1 MNIKN
6 EKFMAEMYLQ
16 CRSFLKNMPNPRHT
30 EVIPL
35 EQALGRRLAE
45 DVFAQTEYP
54 NIALSAVAGSM
65 LMLKE
70 NITSVEHYET
80 LLHSRPSVDWN
91 VLNWG
96 GNPYKIEAEG
106 EYKLPTDIYMPIGR
120 IANTV
125 ISTQQ
130 ELPWLDGSLGTNEN
144 LDALEEIRIGSGLIE
159 VGADYKANDLTLK
172 REEMI
177 TASKKALLRQAAV
190 KQVTVFKKVRVAI
203 ALVDYDLEETN
214 KDIELEYIQDCLST
228 WGFDYDVFK
237 IKPFK
242 RQIPQGKIVEDA
254 GIATDYSEFETK
266 LKQLTQDYDYVVG
279 CGLEDKQV
287 LNSLGLFATPFVRVL
302 ENSGSDKF
310 ARIGKRIKIM
320 MGNPRS
326 PAIKENIRLYNE
338 KGIPQVTI
346 GKLYQDCGLIG
357 YVPGRTL
364 DIIVNMHLYI
374 KPTLLSLISVKVKEP
389 EWKVGRLVN
398 DYTLN
403 MDDKFSDT
411 IIWAHVIHEDTY
423 ELSGPRNAG
432 IYPELTIIEIEE
444 QRPDF
449 LKLLNQCNCFIPV
462 RNNETEFK
470 NGDFFFYLE
479 I

>member
-6 EKFMAEMYLQ
+6 EKFMAEIYLQ
-16 CRSFLKNMPNPRHT
+16 CRSFVKNMPNPRHT

-70 NITSVEHYET
+70 NITNVEHYQT

-125 ISTQQ
+125 ISKQQ
-130 ELPWLDGSLGTNEN
+130 ESPWLDASLGTNEN
-144 LDALEEIRIGSGLIE
+144 LDPLEEIRIGSGLIE
-159 VGADYKANDLTLK
+159 VGSDYKANDLILK

-177 TASKKALLRQAAV
+177 TASKKALLRQADV
-190 KQVTVFKKVRVAI
+190 KEVTVFKKVRVAI

-214 KDIELEYIQDCLST
+214 KDIELEYVQDCLST

-254 GIATDYSEFETK
+254 GIATDYPEFKEK
-266 LKQLTQDYDYVVG
+266 IEQLTHDYDYVIA
-279 CGLEDKQV
+279 CGLEDKQIYG
-287 LNSLGLFATPFVRVL
+287 NLGLLASFRTLADHGYPTKNRLVGNRF
-302 ENSGSDKF
+302 KMI
-310 ARIGKRIKIM
+310 IGEA
-320 MGNPRS
+320 RS
-326 PAIKENIRLYNE
+326 PAIKEDIRLYNE

-346 GKLYQDCGLIG
+346 GKLYQDFGLIG
-357 YVPGRTL
+357 YIPGRTL

-389 EWKVGRLVN
+389 EWKVGRLVH
-398 DYTLN
+398 DYTLKKN
-403 MDDKFSDT
+403 DKFTET
-411 IIWAHVIHEDTY
+411 IIWAHVMHEDTY
-423 ELSGPRNAG
+423 ELSGPRYAG
-432 IYPELTIIEIEE
+432 IYPELTIVDIEE
-444 QRPDF
+444 ERPDF